1 MLEKAKETTQ
11 CGKYVRIEYA
21 RFADDLT
28 VLIDAHPRNA
38 WLVGAVS
45 KRLREEFAKLQVEI
59 NEDKSH
65 TADLEQ
71 GASFGFLGFEFRR
84 TLSRKRTWRAYY
96 VPKMKKRTELVR
108 KLKEIFR
115 RYRSQ
120 PIERVVQ
127 LINPILR
134 GWINYFAAGYSRE
147 CFSYIKDWVE
157 KKVRRHMNR
166 AQKRR
171 QGFGWERWSK
181 HWIYATLKLFNS
193 YRVASRTG

>member
-11 CGKYVRIEYA
+11 CGKYVQVEYA

-28 VLIDAHPRNA
+28 VLIDARPRNA

-65 TADLEQ
+65 TVDLEQ
-71 GASFGFLGFEFRR
+71 GASFSFLGFEFRR
-84 TLSRKRTWRAYY
+84 ILSRKRKWRAHY
-96 VPKMKKRTELVR
+96 VPKTKKRTELLH
-108 KLKEIFR
+108 KLKGIFR
-115 RYRSQ
+115 SHRSQ

-134 GWINYFAAGYSRE
+134 GWINYFAVGNSSE
-147 CFSYIKDWVE
+147 CFNFIKDWVE
-157 KKVRRHMNR
+157 KKIRRHMNR

-171 QGFGWERWSK
+171 KGFGWERWSK
-181 HWIYATLKLFNS
+181 RWIYATLKLFNG
-193 YRVASRTG
+193 YRVAVRTG